1 MEYDPEVGVYQLF
14 RTSVPD
20 WSPESPAD
28 LHGRCLT
35 RLQRLQAQAGTSP
48 ARLSALLDE
57 LVRRL
62 GSGAPIPSG
71 AELGRVLGISRKRVS
86 ELLADLIQRSASL
99 ADED

>member
-1 MEYDPEVGVYQLF
+1 
-14 RTSVPD
+14 
-20 WSPESPAD
+20 
-28 LHGRCLT
+28 
-35 RLQRLQAQAGTSP
+35 LQRLQAQAGTSP